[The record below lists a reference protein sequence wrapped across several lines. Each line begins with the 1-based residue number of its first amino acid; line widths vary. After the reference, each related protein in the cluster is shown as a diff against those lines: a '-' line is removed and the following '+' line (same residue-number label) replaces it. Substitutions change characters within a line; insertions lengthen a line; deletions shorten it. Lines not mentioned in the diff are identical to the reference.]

1 MIRLFVDSDLSAQQK
16 IVLPV
21 KQVHYL
27 THVMR
32 LKSDEEVE
40 IFNGRQGVWRA
51 LLKQEKKQTTLICQE
66 QIQQQIALKPCILC
80 PALIKK
86 EHMDMVLQKATELG
100 ATEIYPIVAERSVMH
115 TLNMERAQ
123 SIICEACEQCERV
136 DVPVLHTPQK
146 LPQVLEELKEKTHL
160 IWLSERGQTHKTSS
174 DLPPAL
180 FVGPEGGWTQK
191 EQDLFKQYHAQEW
204 HLGHTILRAETAC
217 LAGLVLCLDENE

>member
-21 KQVHYL
+21 KQAHYL

-146 LPQVLEELKEKTHL
+146 LSQILDELKEKTHL
-160 IWLSERGQTHKTSS
+160 IWLSERGQTHKTHS

-180 FVGPEGGWTQK
+180 FVGPEGGWTDDEVELL
-191 EQDLFKQYHAQEW
+191 EQHGFARYS
-204 HLGHTILRAETAC
+204 LGPRILRTDTAVIAL
-217 LAGLVLCLDENE
+217 LARLMDIG